1 MRRPSAL
8 RTFQTAL
15 LLVMFTGGVPWAAC
29 CEEPGIVPLAT
40 AAADGLATSQ
50 PDQSQ
55 ASNTAASVRS
65 ERRSTPGDQDT
76 IRPPET
82 VPPQQRVPPQNEVPA
97 APSDERAGPAET
109 TGVAGLLERLL
120 PGGGLAGPLSAAVTI
135 GVVSLAPAALLMTTC
150 YVRFSVVLSLVRQ
163 GLGTQGMPSNQI
175 VASLALFLSA
185 MVMWPIWTEA
195 WRAGVEPY
203 QAGQL
208 ELTAAVDQGSLPVR
222 RWMARQIEA
231 AGHRET
237 VLMFLQRH
245 PTASAGVASY
255 DDVPAEALLPAFLVS
270 ELETAFMLG
279 VRLLIPF
286 LLIDLV
292 VATLVVSSGLVM
304 LPPTVVSLP
313 LKLLVFVMADGWT
326 LVVTSLLDGVS
337 LAGL

>member
-1 MRRPSAL
+1 MRRPPTQHGL
-8 RTFQTAL
+8 LLAL
-15 LLVMFTGGVPWAAC
+15 LVLVLTGGFPPAVCVA
-29 CEEPGIVPLAT
+29 EPGLVPLSPPAQP
-40 AAADGLATSQ
+40 AGEAD
-50 PDQSQ
+50 
-55 ASNTAASVRS
+55 ASSITG
-65 ERRSTPGDQDT
+65 ELQ
-76 IRPPET
+76 
-82 VPPQQRVPPQNEVPA
+82 
-97 APSDERAGPAET
+97 APSDTETLPSGEDEEPPSPATET
-109 TGVAGLLERLL
+109 DAALGDLLERLL
-120 PGGGLAGPLSAAVTI
+120 PGGALAGPLSAAITI

-195 WRAGVEPY
+195 WRAGGEPY

-231 AGHRET
+231 AGNRDT

-245 PTASAGVASY
+245 PTAAADAATY
-255 DDVPAEALLPAFLVS
+255 DDVPTEALLPAFLVS

-337 LAGL
+337 ATGL

>member
-1 MRRPSAL
+1 MTRLPAPL
-8 RTFQTAL
+8 TFVSRL
-15 LLVMFTGGVPWAAC
+15 LLVLLAWGHVAAAMGDG
-29 CEEPGIVPLAT
+29 PGLVPLAT
-40 AAADGLATSQ
+40 APPTASPTETATPDAA
-50 PDQSQ
+50 
-55 ASNTAASVRS
+55 
-65 ERRSTPGDQDT
+65 
-76 IRPPET
+76 
-82 VPPQQRVPPQNEVPA
+82 A
-97 APSDERAGPAET
+97 APPASADESLPAF
-109 TGVAGLLERLL
+109 LERLL

-135 GVVSLAPAALLMTTC
+135 GVVSIAPAALLMTTC

-185 MVMWPIWTEA
+185 MVMWPVWTEA

-203 QAGQL
+203 QAGNL
-208 ELTAAVDQGSLPVR
+208 DLVAAADAGSLPVR
-222 RWMARQIEA
+222 RWMARQIED
-231 AGHRET
+231 AGNRET
-237 VLMFLQRH
+237 VLMFLERH
-245 PTASAGVASY
+245 PTAASGVTTY

-270 ELETAFMLG
+270 ELETAFALG

-326 LVVTSLLDGVS
+326 LVVTSLLNGVMTT
-337 LAGL
+337 